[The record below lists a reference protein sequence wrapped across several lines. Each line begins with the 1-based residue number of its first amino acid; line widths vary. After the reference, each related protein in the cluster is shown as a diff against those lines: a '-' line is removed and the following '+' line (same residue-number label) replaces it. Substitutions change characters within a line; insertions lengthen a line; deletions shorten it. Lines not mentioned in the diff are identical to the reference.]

1 MNHDLKRVDQWL
13 AKNRMIPNVKK
24 TKYMVI
30 GSRQAMKKAN
40 NIGIYLDSEMLDE
53 VTTFDYLGVR
63 ICNVLSWE
71 HHVNKICQRMY
82 PKFGLL
88 NRISSF
94 LPTAILL
101 RIYKQTNKQYYP
113 FWTMVLL
120 CGMNVGQFK
129 QNGSKNCRTRL

>member
-1 MNHDLKRVDQWL
+1 MNHDLKRVNQWL

-82 PKFGLL
+82 TKFG
-88 NRISSF
+88 F
-94 LPTAILL
+94 HFYL
-101 RIYKQTNKQYYP
+101 RQFCSEFTNKQYYP

-129 QNGSKNCRTRL
+129 QNGSKNCRTVL